1 MSSTASVIQPVR
13 VQDDHS
19 SGARSADYPLRG
31 ESIICFGGEDWWYH
45 HPHSKNHILKRLVR
59 HNRVLFVNSI
69 TMGLP
74 SIGNADFFVKVRR
87 KLRSYMRWL
96 RRVPEG
102 LWVMTPINIPLY
114 SSPLVRKLNKLL
126 LLWQFRLVMLFLSM
140 RDPIIWAAIPTAAD
154 IVDSLGAKLLVYQV
168 SDKYDHQ
175 EDSSLSSMVIREMDA
190 RLKRMASVVMYSGRK
205 LYEEAEIPHRYFL
218 EQAVD
223 FDRFAKLPAKTP
235 ADIAEIPR
243 PVLGYIGSSDW
254 FTMDAPLIE
263 QVTKLRP
270 NWHWA
275 FIGGKSNALR
285 LSGPNLHFLGS
296 KPYAELAAYYR
307 HIDVC
312 VLPWN
317 QQNVFTNY
325 GSAIKVKEYLATGI
339 PVVISP
345 LYEYVHTPGMRIYRT
360 VEEFIAQVE
369 DALASDTPRDRQVR
383 QDAVRDSTWDVRAQ
397 EVATLFR
404 DLLDGQNKPNPA
416 RPAVNPA
423 VDFHSQAATTWDAG
437 YTTKVY
443 SVRKD
448 IILDLLKDRDLAGQK
463 WLDAGCATGTLARF
477 LADQKGCK
485 VLGVDAS
492 DEMIRNATTTPH
504 TEFRLIND
512 ICETGAPDAAFDGVL
527 CSSVIEYVAKPN
539 TALRELNRVLK
550 KDGTLLISVPSSHP
564 IARWPVVLLYWL
576 SKPFGRRRL
585 FNYLDHSKHSFS
597 ESGFRRLLE
606 SCGFRAEAVR
616 IYGGPRGTPI
626 LGHGTL
632 MMVRARK
639 V

>member
-1 MSSTASVIQPVR
+1 MSSTASILRPGSVEEE
-13 VQDDHS
+13 S
-19 SGARSADYPLRG
+19 SAKAPGADYPLRG

-59 HNRVLFVNSI
+59 YNRVLFVNSI

-74 SIGNADFFVKVRR
+74 SIGNADFFAKVRR
-87 KLRSYMRWL
+87 KLRSYLRWL
-96 RRVPEG
+96 RKVPEG

-114 SSPLVRKLNKLL
+114 SSPLVRKLNRVL
-126 LLWQFRLVMLFLSM
+126 LLWQFRLVMWFLRL

-154 IVDSLGAKLLVYQV
+154 IVELLGGELVVYQV

-175 EDSSLSSMVIREMDA
+175 EDSSLSSTVIREMDA
-190 RLKRMASVVMYSGRK
+190 RLKQMAAVVMYSGRK
-205 LYEEAEIPHRYFL
+205 LYEEAEVPHRYFL

-223 FDRFAKLPAKTP
+223 FERFAKLPPTTP
-235 ADIAEIPR
+235 PDIATIPR

-270 NWHWA
+270 NWHWV
-275 FIGGKSNALR
+275 FIGGKSRALQ
-285 LSGPNLHFLGS
+285 LSSPNLHFLGT
-296 KPYAELAAYYR
+296 KPYAELRAYYR

-345 LYEYVHTPGMRIYRT
+345 LYEYLSTPGMRIYRT
-360 VEEFIAQVE
+360 TEEFIAQVE
-369 DALASDTPRDRQVR
+369 DAMNNDTPHDRKVR
-383 QDAVRDSTWDVRAQ
+383 QDAVRDSTWDVRAR
-397 EVATLFR
+397 EVASLVR
-404 DLLDGQNKPNPA
+404 GLLDGQNKDKPRRRVVND
-416 RPAVNPA
+416 AVL
-423 VDFHSQAATTWDAG
+423 FHSPAAATWDAG

-443 SVRKD
+443 SVRKN
-448 IILDLLKDRDLAGQK
+448 IILELLADSDLRGQK

-477 LADQKGCK
+477 LAEQKGCT

-492 DEMIRNATTTPH
+492 DEMIRNATATPN
-504 TEFRLIND
+504 TEFRLIDD
-512 ICETGAPDAAFDGVL
+512 ICETRLPDAAFDGVL
-527 CSSVIEYVAKPN
+527 CSSVLEYVSKPSD
-539 TALRELNRVLK
+539 ALHELNRVLK

-564 IARWPVVLLYWL
+564 IARWPVVIAYWL
-576 SKPFGRRRL
+576 SKPLGRRRV

-597 ESGFRRLLE
+597 ESRFRRLLE